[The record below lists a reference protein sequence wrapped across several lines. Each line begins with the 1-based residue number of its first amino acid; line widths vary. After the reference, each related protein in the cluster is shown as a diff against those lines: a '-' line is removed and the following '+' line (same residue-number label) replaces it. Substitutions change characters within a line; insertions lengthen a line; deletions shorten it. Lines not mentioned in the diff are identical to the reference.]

1 MGQILFER
9 PREKIQNYGARH
21 LTTTELLQVIIGTGT
36 AKVPGGRLAKRVGRL
51 VMGGQASYE
60 NLMSLHGLGVAKACQ
75 ILAAIEIG
83 RRFQQQPPKS
93 TSHTANALFIER
105 ARTHKHGTLL
115 CCWMDGANNEI
126 DSKAYLIRG
135 DHHAGV
141 IIKQVMADAL
151 AVSARSL
158 HVFIVVQ
165 QHTRTPTTKELALLA
180 NLKEAALLLRITV
193 AGVWAVSKAGHA
205 SWSAEL

>member
-21 LTTTELLQVIIGTGT
+21 LTTIELLQVIIGTGT
-36 AKVPGGRLAKRVGRL
+36 AKVPGGRLAKRVSRL
-51 VMGGQASYE
+51 VMGGEASYE

-83 RRFQQQPPKS
+83 RRFHEQPPKS
-93 TSHTANALFIER
+93 TSHTASTLFIER
-105 ARTHKHGTLL
+105 AQMHKQGTLL
-115 CCWMDGANNEI
+115 CCWMDGADNEI
-126 DSKAYLIRG
+126 DSKAYSIRG
-135 DHHAGV
+135 DSHTGI

-165 QHTRTPTTKELALLA
+165 HHSRAPAVKELALLA
-180 NLKEAALLLRITV
+180 NLKEAATLLRITV
-193 AGVWAVSKAGHA
+193 IGVWVVSKAGYA